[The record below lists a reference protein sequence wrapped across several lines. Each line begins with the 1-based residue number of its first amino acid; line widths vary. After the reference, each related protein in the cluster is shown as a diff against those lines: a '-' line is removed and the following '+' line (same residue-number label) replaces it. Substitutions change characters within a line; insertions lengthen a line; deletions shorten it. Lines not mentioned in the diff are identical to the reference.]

1 MFDILTLLLLLF
13 ALGTILLFRSK
24 HERHLIFFMVRTRH
38 FLNIIDWLA
47 RLAPAFWKFVAD
59 LAIVVSFSGVGA
71 AYLSGY
77 RKESRNL
84 DIILLLFGALS
95 VLIWAKS
102 LLVGVLMT
110 AALVLGVSSLFRA
123 KNRLFDFISATVI
136 ISSILASIMHWY
148 LAVLAGCF
156 GMLAIVAGS
165 LIEHAFAISVGAS
178 TVPGVSPII
187 PWIAST
193 GELGFNIP
201 GLGIFVPLGYG
212 IVSLIL
218 LLVVHEFAHGILAR
232 VHGLELKSTGLL
244 TLGAL
249 PIGAFVEPDEE
260 KFAKSEGIAKMRVLS
275 MGSFANLVL
284 AIGAVLL
291 FSFLLL
297 PSGNWVVAGSNV
309 SGIAN
314 GTIVIGLD
322 DMNLSAV
329 EKIDLSALKNKSA
342 VNLTTSAGVFVL
354 KPTELSGLKI
364 KYRPDYRYDY
374 SLFGVGLADVLTNA
388 LFWIFFFNLNIAL
401 TNLLPIVPFDGGK
414 MVIELLTLF
423 KVSEGLLKNIVYTLL
438 AIGVVVI
445 LINAYPLIYMLLNW
459 LFKLGP

>member
-1 MFDILTLLLLLF
+1 VD
-13 ALGTILLFRSK
+13 
-24 HERHLIFFMVRTRH
+24 LIDR
-38 FLNIIDWLA
+38 IAKI
-47 RLAPAFWKFVAD
+47 APRFWKFVAD

-84 DIILLLFGALS
+84 DVILLLFGALS

-102 LLVGVLMT
+102 LLLGLLMAAVLI
-110 AALVLGVSSLFRA
+110 LGVFSLSRA

-136 ISSILASIMHWY
+136 ISSIIASAMPWY
-148 LAVLAGCF
+148 LAVLEGCF
-156 GMLAIVAGS
+156 GLLAIVAGS
-165 LIEHAFAISVGAS
+165 LIEHAFAISVGQS
-178 TVPGVSPII
+178 TAPGVSPII
-187 PWIAST
+187 PWIGST
-193 GELGFNIP
+193 GELGFIIP
-201 GLGIFVPLGYG
+201 GLGIFIPLGYG
-212 IVSLIL
+212 VLSLIL

-260 KFAKSEGIAKMRVLS
+260 KFAKSEGIVKMRVLS

-284 AIGAVLL
+284 AIGSFALL
-291 FSFLLL
+291 SFLLL
-297 PSGNWVVAGSNV
+297 PGGSWVVASSNV
-309 SGIAN
+309 TGIPN
-314 GTIVIGLD
+314 GTIVTGLD
-322 DMNLSAV
+322 DMNLSVA
-329 EKIDLSALKNKSA
+329 EKINLTALKNKST
-342 VNLTTSAGVFVL
+342 VNLTTSAGIFVL

-374 SLFGVGLADVLTNA
+374 SLFGASLADVLTTS

-401 TNLLPIVPFDGGK
+401 VNLLPIVPFDGGK
-414 MVIELLTLF
+414 MVIELLSLF

-445 LINAYPLIYMLLNW
+445 LINAYPLIYMFIDW
-459 LFKLGP
+459 LFKLSP